1 MSTLWEM
8 AAVIRADASTGT
20 DAVAAGESRKREAAR
35 VDLSGPGRV
44 EYWCRLLGTTP
55 MRLCCAIDEVG
66 PDPTAIRRFL
76 ARPHTSPLVRFVAR
90 PA

>member
-8 AAVIRADASTGT
+8 AAVIRDDAPVRIDAAGTGT
-20 DAVAAGESRKREAAR
+20 RRRQAAR

-66 PDPTAIRRFL
+66 SDPTAIRRHL
-76 ARPHTSPLVRFVAR
+76 ARPNASPLVRFVAR
-90 PA
+90 TA